1 VLSMS
6 FGILVCRRVGLYS
19 ATSFLSW
26 LCVFSVDFHIY
37 VQMPGREVY
46 QSFDKI
52 EARCRESGGVAFV
65 CVL

>member
-1 VLSMS
+1 MS